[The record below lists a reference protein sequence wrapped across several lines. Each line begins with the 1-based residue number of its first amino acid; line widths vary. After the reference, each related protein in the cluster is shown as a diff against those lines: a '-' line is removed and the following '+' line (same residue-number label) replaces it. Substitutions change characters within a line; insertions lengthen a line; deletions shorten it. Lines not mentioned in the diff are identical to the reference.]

1 MGSGAGGPYS
11 GTAGGSQPFAE
22 LYYVIKKMLT
32 LDKANNSLYTKT
44 NGYFK
49 NPTAI
54 ELTNAI
60 RGNTI
65 VVDGKRIEGWLTYV
79 VSQSGQFIIGIRKN
93 PLTAG
98 GRAPHP
104 TLVGGKNPA
113 VKAAGMIFFRRG
125 KIVCVNNQS
134 GHYRPNIKSMPNVE
148 EILDKLFL
156 THPEVF
162 HATSKWRQGL

>member
-22 LYYVIKKMLT
+22 LYHVIKKTLV

-49 NPTAI
+49 NPTAVEI
-54 ELTNAI
+54 TNAI
-60 RGNTI
+60 CGNTI
-65 VVDGKRIEGWLTYV
+65 MVDGKRMDGWFTYV
-79 VSQSGQFIIGIRKN
+79 VSQSGRLIIGIRKN
-93 PLTAG
+93 PLLAG

-104 TLVGGKNPA
+104 TLIGGKNPA
-113 VKAAGMIFFRRG
+113 VQIAGMIFCRRG

-134 GHYRPNIKSMPNVE
+134 GHYRPNIKSMPKVE
-148 EILDKLFL
+148 AILDRLFEA
-156 THPEVF
+156 HPQIF
-162 HATSKWRQGL
+162 HATSKWRRKL

>member
-22 LYYVIKKMLT
+22 LYYVIRKT
-32 LDKANNSLYTKT
+32 FVLDKANSSLYTKAD
-44 NGYFK
+44 GYFK
-49 NPTAI
+49 NPTATEI
-54 ELTNAI
+54 AAAI
-60 RGNTI
+60 CGNTI
-65 VVDGKRIEGWLTYV
+65 AVDGKRMEGWITYV
-79 VSQSGQFIIGIRKN
+79 VSQSGQLIIGIRKN
-93 PLTAG
+93 PLAAG

-104 TLVGGKNPA
+104 TLVGGRNPA

-134 GHYRPNIKSMPNVE
+134 GHYRPNIKSMPKVE